1 MWTGLWTLRCEKNL
15 RRHGSNSMFCEK
27 KIIYPPASKMI
38 ALLFVVFQANPNQ
51 KRFPSM
57 LSEKK
62 TLLLLSIIW
71 IETSLLNLCGQVWK
85 YLRRQG
91 FLKAWFCCKKVF
103 YPPPHIFKQ
112 QKKLEFCTN
121 EFLASWGNG
130 LSRKDYLPEGWSCKR
145 IYYVKNETQT
155 RLDTQWMAFS
165 TRILIN
171 QSLKNRR
178 TILQG

>member
-103 YPPPHIFKQ
+103 YPPLIF
-112 QKKLEFCTN
+112 L
-121 EFLASWGNG
+121 S
-130 LSRKDYLPEGWSCKR
+130 SRKNWNFAPTNFWLHEVTAFHEKI
-145 IYYVKNETQT
+145 IYQKAEVAKGYITSKT
-155 RLDTQWMAFS
+155 RRKLDWTHSEWHFQQES
-165 TRILIN
+165 
-171 QSLKNRR
+171 
-178 TILQG
+178 